1 MIYATLHLRLSDGQ
15 TFSYTIE
22 KESITIGRAPD
33 NDLVLSDATVAPQ
46 HARLTVQ
53 PGQLTIQDL
62 GSIGGT
68 TLDGQRIEANQDRS
82 LIRVSTIRFGNVE
95 AVIGAPDSAPPTWT
109 SPITAAP
116 PAPSRPINISL
127 TPKRSTRD
135 FTVTVTRNKGGTG
148 MLGAKPPTIILA
160 GSDPNDAMTF
170 TFKPQTLKL
179 ESGESKNATLEVR
192 GTPGAFTLTATTEN
206 YTASTK
212 GQLFSVNRLPI
223 ILSIVFGVSILLG
236 IVLILGS
243 CPTIFNDIC
252 GFVPNN
258 PISLAFSTATFT
270 PTNTRTPPAPTATP
284 TVTSTST
291 ATPLPGQI
299 IVTVTPTLTHTP
311 SPTFTLTPTAKF
323 ESGLLTYKQQQ
334 PNGMYSLLALP
345 AIGNPITLIA
355 NKTDARVLD
364 YSRAKNIFA
373 VEVVEGVKRSLWLVT
388 AEGKIVRDGINDGWD
403 KISEGD
409 FAPDGSFLTLEVVV
423 NEQTRFFFYNSNGE
437 LLRSFGLMTPTHTP
451 TITRTP
457 TITNTPTITPT
468 PSKTLTPT
476 ITLTPSLTPSD
487 EPTVEATPTP

>member
-1 MIYATLHLRLSDGQ
+1 MIFATLHLRLSDGQ
-15 TFSYTIE
+15 TLSYNIE
-22 KESITIGRAPD
+22 KESVTIGRAPD
-33 NDLVLSDATVAPQ
+33 NDLVLADATVAPQ

-68 TLDGQRIEANQDRS
+68 TLDGRRIEANKDHS
-82 LIRVSTIRFGNVE
+82 LIGVGTIRFGNVE
-95 AVIGAPDSAPPTWT
+95 AMIGAPDSARPSWT

-116 PAPSRPINISL
+116 PSPSRPISLTL

-135 FTVTVTRNKGGTG
+135 FTVTVTRNKGGSG
-148 MLGAKPPTIILA
+148 MLGAKPPTIILS
-160 GSDPNDAMTF
+160 GSDPNDALTF
-170 TFKPQTLKL
+170 IFKPQTLKL
-179 ESGESKNATLEVR
+179 ESGESKNVTLEVR

-212 GQLFSVNRLPI
+212 GQLIRLNRLPI

-236 IVLILGS
+236 IALILGS
-243 CPTIFNDIC
+243 CPTVFNDVC

-258 PISLAFSTATFT
+258 PISLAVSTVTFT
-270 PTNTRTPPAPTATP
+270 PTNTRLPTSTP

-291 ATPLPGQI
+291 ATPLAGQI
-299 IVTVTPTLTHTP
+299 IVTVTPTFTITP
-311 SPTFTLTPTAKF
+311 SPTFTVTPTPKF
-323 ESGLLTYKQQQ
+323 EGGILTFKQQQ
-334 PNGMYSLLALP
+334 ANGTYSLIALP
-345 AIGNPITLIA
+345 PIGNPITLVA

-373 VEVVEGVKRSLWLVT
+373 VEVIEGIKRSLWLVT
-388 AEGKIVRDGINDGWD
+388 AAGKIVRDGVNDGWD

-409 FAPDGSFLTLEVVV
+409 FAPDGSFLTLEVVA
-423 NEQTRFFFYNSNGE
+423 NDQTRFFFYNSNGE
-437 LLRSFGLMTPTHTP
+437 LLRSFGLMTPTYTP

-476 ITLTPSLTPSD
+476 ITLTPSLTPSQ

>member
-15 TFSYTIE
+15 TLSYNIE

-33 NDLVLSDATVAPQ
+33 NDLVLADATVAPQ

-68 TLDGQRIEANQDRS
+68 TLDGQRIEANKDHS
-82 LIRVSTIRFGNVE
+82 LIRVSAIRFGNVE
-95 AVIGAPDSAPPTWT
+95 AVIAAPDSAPPSWT

-116 PAPSRPINISL
+116 PTPSRPISLSL

-148 MLGAKPPTIILA
+148 LLGAKPPTIILA
-160 GSDPNDAMTF
+160 GSDPNEAMTF
-170 TFKPQTLKL
+170 IFKPQTLKL
-179 ESGESKNATLEVR
+179 ESGESKSTTLEVR
-192 GTPGAFTLTATTEN
+192 GKPGAFTLTATTEN

-212 GQLFSVNRLPI
+212 GQLLGVNRLPV

-236 IVLILGS
+236 IALILGS
-243 CPTIFNDIC
+243 CPTVFNDIC

-258 PISLAFSTATFT
+258 PISFVFSTATFT
-270 PTNTRTPPAPTATP
+270 PTNTRLPTSTP
-284 TVTSTST
+284 TVTPTKT

-299 IVTVTPTLTHTP
+299 IVTVTPTFTITP
-311 SPTFTLTPTAKF
+311 SPTFTITPTPKF
-323 ESGLLTYKQQQ
+323 EGGVLTYKQQQ
-334 PNGMYSLLALP
+334 ANGTYSLIALP
-345 AIGNPITLIA
+345 AIGNPVVLIA
-355 NKTDARVLD
+355 NKTDTRVLD

-373 VEVVEGVKRSLWLVT
+373 VEVIEGVKRSLWLVT

-409 FAPDGSFLTLEVVV
+409 FAPDGSFLTLEVVT

-437 LLRSFGLMTPTHTP
+437 LLRSLALMTPTHTP

-457 TITNTPTITPT
+457 TITQTPTITPT

-476 ITLTPSLTPSD
+476 ITLTPSRTPTE

>member
-1 MIYATLHLRLSDGQ
+1 
-15 TFSYTIE
+15 
-22 KESITIGRAPD
+22 
-33 NDLVLSDATVAPQ
+33 
-46 HARLTVQ
+46 
-53 PGQLTIQDL
+53 
-62 GSIGGT
+62 
-68 TLDGQRIEANQDRS
+68 
-82 LIRVSTIRFGNVE
+82 
-95 AVIGAPDSAPPTWT
+95 
-109 SPITAAP
+109 
-116 PAPSRPINISL
+116 
-127 TPKRSTRD
+127 
-135 FTVTVTRNKGGTG
+135 
-148 MLGAKPPTIILA
+148 MLGAKPPTIILS
-160 GSDPNDAMTF
+160 GSDPNEAMTF

-179 ESGESKNATLEVR
+179 ESGESKSATLEVR

-243 CPTIFNDIC
+243 CPTVFNDIC
-252 GFVPNN
+252 GIVPNN

-270 PTNTRTPPAPTATP
+270 PTNTPTPTASP
-284 TVTSTST
+284 TVTSTKT
-291 ATPLPGQI
+291 ATPLAGQI
-299 IVTVTPTLTHTP
+299 IVTVTPTFTITP
-311 SPTFTLTPTAKF
+311 SPTFTITPTAKF
-323 ESGLLTYKQQQ
+323 EGGVLTYKQQNA
-334 PNGMYSLLALP
+334 NGTYSLIALP
-345 AIGNPITLIA
+345 AIGNPTVLIA

-364 YSRAKNIFA
+364 YSRAKISLRWKWSKA
-373 VEVVEGVKRSLWLVT
+373 LKRSLWLVT

-409 FAPDGSFLTLEVVV
+409 FAPDGTFITLEVIV

-476 ITLTPSLTPSD
+476 ITLTPSLTPSE